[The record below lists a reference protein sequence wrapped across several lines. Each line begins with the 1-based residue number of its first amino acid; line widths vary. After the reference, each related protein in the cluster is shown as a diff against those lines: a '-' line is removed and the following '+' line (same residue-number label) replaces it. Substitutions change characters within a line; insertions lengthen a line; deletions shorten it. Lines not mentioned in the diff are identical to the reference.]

1 MSSGIYNGLN
11 DGMLNGQNDGLLTGT
26 ANGLYSNINN
36 SLEKEAIK
44 LISVGVFSSN
54 EIIAVN
60 TLIKSFKRFNLWDK
74 YYAIYPFLGAT
85 ASSCKWNIKDIR
97 DEDSAFRLIYP
108 NGSSYFNFT
117 NYGMEFTGVQKSYA
131 VTNLIPSIVFKGSD
145 AFSMGCYV
153 NGGTLTGGP
162 YPSTMGTSSTADKEQ
177 TLSLR
182 TSGKYF
188 IFQGEVLSFVST
200 SNTNYTGF
208 FYGNSA
214 PVGSNATLFRNQ
226 TAIGTQLV
234 TDATKLSTTPM
245 WLGNINVNSGDSS
258 LCYSN
263 VRMGIALIGKS
274 LNSAEYS
281 LLQMTIQQFV
291 KSLNRE

>member
-36 SLEKEAIK
+36 SLEKETIK

-108 NGSSYFNFT
+108 HGLSYFNFT
-117 NYGMEFTGVQKSYA
+117 NYGIEFTGVQLSYA

-153 NGGTLTGGP
+153 NGGTLTGAP
-162 YPSTMGTSSTADKEQ
+162 FPAAMGTYSTADDKEQ
-177 TLSLR
+177 ALTLR

-188 IFQGEVLSFVST
+188 IFQGEVLPFVST

-226 TAIGTQLV
+226 TVIGTQLV
-234 TDATKLSTTPM
+234 TDATKLSPIPM
-245 WLGNINVNSGDSS
+245 WLGNINVDNSNN
-258 LCYSN
+258 LCMSN
-263 VRMGIALIGKS
+263 VRMGIALIGKN

>member
-36 SLEKEAIK
+36 SLEKETIK

-108 NGSSYFNFT
+108 YGSSYINFT
-117 NYGMEFTGVQKSYA
+117 NYGMEFTGVFESYA

-153 NGGTLTGGP
+153 NGGTFTGGP
-162 YPSTMGTSSTADKEQ
+162 YPDTMGTSSSADKEQ
-177 TLSLR
+177 VLAFS

-188 IFQGEVLSFVST
+188 VFQGELSYVST

-214 PVGSNATLFRNQ
+214 PVGGNATLFRNQ
-226 TAIGTQLV
+226 TVIGTQLV
-234 TDATKLSTTPM
+234 TDATKLSTIPM
-245 WLGNINVNSGDSS
+245 WLGNSNANGSSGV
-258 LCYSN
+258 CNSN
-263 VRMGIALIGKS
+263 VRMGIALIGKN

>member
-11 DGMLNGQNDGLLTGT
+11 DGLLNGLNDGLLTGT

-44 LISVGVFSSN
+44 LISVGRFSSN

-108 NGSSYFNFT
+108 YGSSYFNFT
-117 NYGMEFTGVQKSYA
+117 NYGMEFTGVQNSYA

-153 NGGTLTGGP
+153 NGGTLTGGQ
-162 YPSTMGTSSTADKEQ
+162 YPSTMGTSGNTLDKAQ
-177 TLSLR
+177 ALYIR
-182 TSGKYF
+182 TSEKLF
-188 IFQGEVLSFVST
+188 VFQGEVLSYVST

-226 TAIGTQLV
+226 TVIGTQLV
-234 TDATKLSTTPM
+234 TDATKLSPNPM
-245 WLGNINVNSGDSS
+245 WLGNSNVNGSSGWSS
-258 LCYSN
+258 SN

>member
-36 SLEKEAIK
+36 SLEKETIK

-117 NYGMEFTGVQKSYA
+117 NYGIEFVGVQNSYA

-162 YPSTMGTSSTADKEQ
+162 FPGTMGTYSTADKVQ
-177 TLSLR
+177 ALYIR
-182 TSGKYF
+182 PSGRMF
-188 IFQGEVLSFVST
+188 SFQGEVLPFVST

-226 TAIGTQLV
+226 TVIGTQLV
-234 TDATKLSTTPM
+234 TDATKLSTTPI
-245 WLGNINVNSGDSS
+245 WLGNINVNNGDSS
-258 LCYSN
+258 LGYSN
-263 VRMGIALIGKS
+263 VRMGIALIGKN

>member
-36 SLEKEAIK
+36 SLEKETIK

-108 NGSSYFNFT
+108 YGSSYINFT
-117 NYGMEFTGVQKSYA
+117 NYGMEFTGVPESYA

-162 YPSTMGTSSTADKEQ
+162 FPGTMGTYSTADKVQ
-177 TLSLR
+177 ALYIR
-182 TSGKYF
+182 PSGRMF
-188 IFQGEVLSFVST
+188 SFQGEVLPFVST

-226 TAIGTQLV
+226 TVIGTQLV
-234 TDATKLSTTPM
+234 TDATKLSTIPI
-245 WLGNINVNSGDSS
+245 WLGTISGGADGGI
-258 LCYSN
+258 CYSN
-263 VRMGIALIGKS
+263 VRMGIALIGKN

>member
-36 SLEKEAIK
+36 SLEKETIK

-108 NGSSYFNFT
+108 NGSSYINFT
-117 NYGMEFTGVQKSYA
+117 NYGIEFTGALLSYA

-162 YPSTMGTSSTADKEQ
+162 FPGTMGTSNIADKEQ
-177 TLSLR
+177 GLFLR
-182 TSGKYF
+182 TSVKSF
-188 IFQGEVLSFVST
+188 VFQGEVLPFVST

-226 TAIGTQLV
+226 TVIGTQLV
-234 TDATKLSTTPM
+234 TDATKLSTIPI
-245 WLGNINVNSGDSS
+245 WLGNNNVNGSGGY
-258 LCYSN
+258 CYSN
-263 VRMGIALIGKS
+263 VRMGIALIGKN

>member
-1 MSSGIYNGLN
+1 M
-11 DGMLNGQNDGLLTGT
+11 TGVQT
-26 ANGLYSNINN
+26 CALPI
-36 SLEKEAIK
+36 
-44 LISVGVFSSN
+44 
-54 EIIAVN
+54 
-60 TLIKSFKRFNLWDK
+60 
-74 YYAIYPFLGAT
+74 
-85 ASSCKWNIKDIR
+85 CKWNIKDIR

-108 NGSSYFNFT
+108 YGASYFNFT
-117 NYGMEFTGVQKSYA
+117 NYGIEFTGVPESYA

-162 YPSTMGTSSTADKEQ
+162 FPGTMGTLSTADKVQ
-177 TLSLR
+177 ALYIR
-182 TSGKYF
+182 TSGKIF
-188 IFQGEVLSFVST
+188 SFQGEVLPAVSS
-200 SNTNYTGF
+200 SNTNHTGF

-226 TAIGTQLV
+226 TVIGTQLV
-234 TDATKLSTTPM
+234 TDATKLSTTPI
-245 WLGNINVNSGDSS
+245 WLGNINAFNGDSS
-258 LCYSN
+258 LSYSN
-263 VRMGIALIGKS
+263 VRMGIALIGKN

>member
-36 SLEKEAIK
+36 SLEKETIK

-108 NGSSYFNFT
+108 NGTSYFNFT
-117 NYGMEFTGVQKSYA
+117 NYGMEFTGVPESYA

-153 NGGTLTGGP
+153 NGGTFTGGL
-162 YPSTMGTSSTADKEQ
+162 YPCTMGTGSSGDKEQ
-177 TLSLR
+177 VLAFR

-188 IFQGEVLSFVST
+188 VFQGEVLPFVST

-226 TAIGTQLV
+226 TVIGTQLV
-234 TDATKLSTTPM
+234 TDATKLSPTPI
-245 WLGNINVNSGDSS
+245 WLGNSNTNGGG
-258 LCYSN
+258 LCMSN
-263 VRMGIALIGKS
+263 VRMGIALIGKN

>member
-36 SLEKEAIK
+36 SLEKETIK

-108 NGSSYFNFT
+108 HGLSYFNFT
-117 NYGMEFTGVQKSYA
+117 NYGIEFTGVQLSYA

-162 YPSTMGTSSTADKEQ
+162 YPATMGTYITLDKEQ
-177 TLSLR
+177 ALYIR
-182 TSGKYF
+182 TSVKSF
-188 IFQGEVLSFVST
+188 AFQGEVLPFVST
-200 SNTNYTGF
+200 SNTNHTGF

-226 TAIGTQLV
+226 TVIGTQLV
-234 TDATKLSTTPM
+234 TDATKLSTTPI
-245 WLGNINVNSGDSS
+245 WLGNLNAYNGQSS
-258 LCYSN
+258 LNYSN
-263 VRMGIALIGKS
+263 VRMGIALIGKN